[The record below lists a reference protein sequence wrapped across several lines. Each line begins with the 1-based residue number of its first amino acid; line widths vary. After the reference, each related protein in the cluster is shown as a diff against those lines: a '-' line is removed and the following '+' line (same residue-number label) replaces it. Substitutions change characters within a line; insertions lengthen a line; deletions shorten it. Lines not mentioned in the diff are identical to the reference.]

1 MSQKP
6 STFLIRSFLRALYLL
21 GLIGVPAAAQ
31 LLPIIGLDES
41 FPGVTFKQPVRMEEA
56 PDETGRFF
64 VAEQDGRIMMIRN
77 GAPEAAEMLNIEN
90 RKPHASLEEG
100 LLGLA
105 FHPRFKSNQLFY
117 ICYTQAD
124 PRRTVI
130 SEFKMS
136 ADNPDRADMKSERV
150 VLEVPQPFENHKAG
164 QVSFGPDGFLYIGL
178 GDGGR
183 GNDPFNNAQN
193 TAVLLGKI
201 LRIDVN
207 TRSTNHSQGRS
218 EVLQY
223 GIPGDNPFAAEPELY
238 EYGVRKEIWA
248 YGFRN
253 PWRFSWDRET
263 GEMWAGDVGQDKW
276 EEVNLVVK
284 GGNYG
289 WCVREGAHHFKP
301 GPDGARYIDPVME
314 YPHDPKLLAQSAF
327 PDHGIGCCVIGG
339 YAYRGKKYPPL
350 QGVYL
355 YADYVL
361 GTIWGL
367 RSENGKITS
376 SGTLLEQPKNIT
388 SFAEDRQG
396 ELYTLT
402 YDGHIYS
409 VTVPNVGQPRFSM
422 AR

>member
-1 MSQKP
+1 
-6 STFLIRSFLRALYLL
+6 
-21 GLIGVPAAAQ
+21 
-31 LLPIIGLDES
+31 
-41 FPGVTFKQPVRMEEA
+41 
-56 PDETGRFF
+56 
-64 VAEQDGRIMMIRN
+64 
-77 GAPEAAEMLNIEN
+77 
-90 RKPHASLEEG
+90 
-100 LLGLA
+100 
-105 FHPRFKSNQLFY
+105 
-117 ICYTQAD
+117 
-124 PRRTVI
+124 
-130 SEFKMS
+130 
-136 ADNPDRADMKSERV
+136 
-150 VLEVPQPFENHKAG
+150 
-164 QVSFGPDGFLYIGL
+164 
-178 GDGGR
+178 
-183 GNDPFNNAQN
+183 
-193 TAVLLGKI
+193 
-201 LRIDVN
+201 VN
-207 TRSTNHSQGRS
+207 TRFTNHSQGRS

-263 GEMWAGDVGQDKW
+263 DEMWAGDVGQDKW
-276 EEVNLVVK
+276 EEVNLIVK

-339 YAYRGKKYPPL
+339 YVYRGKKYPPL

-367 RSENGKITS
+367 HSENGKITS

-409 VTVPNVGQPRFSM
+409 VTVPNVSQPRFSM